1 MYFVRIFP
9 LLWKMFLSRRTW
21 KCIQT
26 FYCCGNVSSYVLMAK
41 DFGGMEKKE
50 ILLGKHVDCRGQKD
64 TEAWKFYFVTNGLFV
79 FMRRQFW
86 AKNQIIKLGKARVWG
101 LLFTDGAALLPQLL
115 RQVSAKRVIKT
126 KPFLLFHALTRVA
139 SIPCKNSPISNND
152 INDWIHDYHV
162 TSLLWK

>member
-1 MYFVRIFP
+1 MKNVPFSENLKVYPDFL
-9 LLWKMFLSRRTW
+9 LLWKCVIICPNGKRFWRD
-21 KCIQT
+21 
-26 FYCCGNVSSYVLMAK
+26 G
-41 DFGGMEKKE
+41 KKE